1 MNDQPARF
9 TSEFTY
15 SMNKSKT
22 ENFINKF
29 MSTQSFSYNRP
40 FQLESGITLA
50 RFNLTYTTL
59 GKLNARKDNVVW
71 IFHALTANSNPAEW
85 WPGLVGEGK
94 LFDPAKYF
102 IICVNK
108 PGSPYGSISPLTANP
123 ETGELLY
130 HDFPV
135 FTIRDII
142 RSFQQLKAHLGIEKI
157 FVALGGSTG
166 GMQLLEWA
174 IEEPGLFEH
183 IVPIAT
189 NAVLSPWGI
198 AFNASQR
205 MAIEADGTWL
215 HRSPEAGQKG
225 LAAARS
231 IALLSYRHYNGYAIT
246 QPRDKA
252 FVQFGPE
259 VVYAA
264 DNYQRY
270 QGMKLVNRFHALC
283 YYRLTQTMDSH
294 DVGRNRNGVENA
306 LGLITAKTLVIGIQS
321 DVLYPITEQEY
332 LRDKIRGAELLSI
345 SSDFGHD
352 GFLLEYEK
360 IETALNKFISDKSSH
375 HLKVVNQ

>member
-1 MNDQPARF
+1 
-9 TSEFTY
+9 
-15 SMNKSKT
+15 
-22 ENFINKF
+22 
-29 MSTQSFSYNRP
+29 MSTQNFSYDKP
-40 FQLESGITLA
+40 FTLESGITLPK
-50 RFNLTYTTL
+50 FHLTYTTL
-59 GKLNARKDNVVW
+59 GKLNAKKDNVVW

-94 LFDPAKYF
+94 FFDPSKYF

-108 PGSPYGSISPLTANP
+108 PGSPYGSISPLSTNP
-123 ETGELLY
+123 ETGDLYY

-142 RSFQQLKAHLGIEKI
+142 RTYQHLKEYLGIDKI
-157 FVALGGSTG
+157 FIALGGSTG

-174 IEEPGLFEH
+174 IEEPGLFEY

-205 MAIEADGTWL
+205 MAIEADTTWL
-215 HRSPEAGQKG
+215 YRNVDAGQKG

-231 IALLSYRHYNGYAIT
+231 ISLLSYRHYNGYDIT
-246 QPRDKA
+246 QRRDKS
-252 FVQFGPE
+252 FVPLGQE
-259 VVYAA
+259 VAYAA

-270 QGMKLVNRFHALC
+270 QGLKLVNRFNAIC
-283 YYRLTQTMDSH
+283 YYRLSQTMDSH
-294 DVGRNRNGVENA
+294 DVGRNRGGVENA
-306 LGLITAKTLVIGIQS
+306 LTQIEARTLVIGIQS

-332 LRDKIRGAELLSI
+332 LQKKIPNAELLSI
-345 SSDFGHD
+345 ASDFGHD

-360 IETALNKFISDKSSH
+360 IETALKKFIEDKSSH
-375 HLKVVNQ
+375 HLKVVNE